1 MGMEIPDRVH
11 VVPLGYEHDRVV
23 MAASEYRADKV
34 VLVKHTDDST
44 DSTHISEVVNSLD
57 NINIEYELES
67 CDIFDLYDSIGTI
80 GSIISDY
87 GSDEVY
93 INISAGSKI
102 TAVAGFIAGTV
113 TETAVY
119 YGKAEKYEDTPTGF
133 EDAFQ
138 LPHYPIDAPDKQQ
151 IITLTILHELD
162 KRGTHPTKG
171 DLIHVAM
178 QNHLKFTQRDID
190 EKGLYRLLGTQILE
204 PLSSYGYVES
214 YKDGRSKRV
223 KLTKQGEGAYEAF
236 KSLIDP
242 EQVEL
247 GSVGEKAEKEGQ

>member
-1 MGMEIPDRVH
+1 MGIEIPDRVH

-23 MAASEYRADKV
+23 AAAEEYKADKV
-34 VLVKHTDDST
+34 VLINHSDDTVNSE
-44 DSTHISEVVNSLD
+44 HISDVVSSLD
-57 NINIEYELES
+57 NLNIYYEFES

-80 GSIISDY
+80 GSIISDHEA
-87 GSDEVY
+87 DEVY

-113 TETAVY
+113 TETTIY
-119 YGKAEKYEDTPTGF
+119 YGKAEKYDDTPTGF
-133 EDAFQ
+133 KDAFQ

-151 IITLTILHELD
+151 IITLTVLHELD
-162 KRGTHPTKG
+162 ERHIHPTKG
-171 DLIHVAM
+171 DLIHISM
-178 QNHLKFTQRDID
+178 QNHLEFTQRNVD

-204 PLSSYGYVES
+204 PLSDYGYVES

-223 KLTKQGEGAYEAF
+223 KLTEQGEGAYEAF

-242 EQVEL
+242 EQVDL
-247 GSVGEKAEKEGQ
+247 GSVQKKVEE

>member
-23 MAASEYRADKV
+23 EAADDYRADKV
-34 VLVKHTDDST
+34 ILVRHTDDDPGSK
-44 DSTHISEVVNSLD
+44 HISDVVDSLENL
-57 NINIEYELES
+57 NIGYQLDS

-80 GSIISDY
+80 GDIISEHD
-87 GSDEVY
+87 SDEVY

-113 TETAVY
+113 TDTTVY
-119 YGKAEKYEDTPTGF
+119 YGKAEKYDGTPSGF
-133 EDAFQ
+133 ESAFQ

-151 IITLTILHELD
+151 IITLTVLHELSE
-162 KRGTHPTKG
+162 RNIHPTKG
-171 DLIHVAM
+171 DLIHIAM
-178 QNHLKFTQRDID
+178 QNHLEFTQRNVD

-204 PLSSYGYVES
+204 PLSEYGYVES

-223 KLTKQGEGAYEAF
+223 KLTEQGEGAYEAF

-242 EQVEL
+242 EEVEL
-247 GSVGEKAEKEGQ
+247 GTVGEENEE

>member
-23 MAASEYRADKV
+23 RAASEYRADKV
-34 VLVKHTDDST
+34 ILVKHTDDTT
-44 DSTHISEVVNSLD
+44 DSTHISDVVNSLD
-57 NINIEYELES
+57 NLNIDYELES
-67 CDIFDLYDSIGTI
+67 CDIFELYDSIGTI
-80 GSIISDY
+80 GNIISDHNA
-87 GSDEVY
+87 DEVY

-113 TETAVY
+113 TETTVY
-119 YGKAEKYEDTPTGF
+119 YGRAKKYEDTPTGF
-133 EDAFQ
+133 KDAFQ

-162 KRGTHPTKG
+162 EKGIHPTKG

-178 QNHLKFTQRDID
+178 QNHLEFTKRDVD

-204 PLSSYGYVES
+204 PLSDYGYVES

-223 KLTKQGEGAYEAF
+223 KPTEQGEGAYEAF
-236 KSLIDP
+236 KSLIDS
-242 EQVEL
+242 EQVDL
-247 GSVGEKAEKEGQ
+247 GSVGESAEEEN

>member
-11 VVPLGYEHDRVV
+11 IVPLGYEHDRVI
-23 MAASEYRADKV
+23 AAAREYRADEV
-34 VLVKHTDDST
+34 VLVRHIDDTVES
-44 DSTHISEVVNSLD
+44 SHISDVVSSLEE
-57 NINIEYELES
+57 INIGYELHS

-80 GSIISDY
+80 GSIISDHEK
-87 GSDEVY
+87 DEVY

-113 TETAVY
+113 TETTVY
-119 YGKAEKYEDTPTGF
+119 YGKAESYEGTPRGF

-151 IITLTILHELD
+151 IITLTVLHELD
-162 KRGTHPTKG
+162 KKGSHPTKG
-171 DLIHVAM
+171 DLIHIAM
-178 QNHLKFTQRDID
+178 QNHLEFTQRDID

-204 PLSSYGYVES
+204 PLSDYGYVES

-223 KLTKQGEGAYEAF
+223 KLTEQGEGAYEAF
-236 KSLIDP
+236 KSLIHP

-247 GSVGEKAEKEGQ
+247 GSVGEKNEE